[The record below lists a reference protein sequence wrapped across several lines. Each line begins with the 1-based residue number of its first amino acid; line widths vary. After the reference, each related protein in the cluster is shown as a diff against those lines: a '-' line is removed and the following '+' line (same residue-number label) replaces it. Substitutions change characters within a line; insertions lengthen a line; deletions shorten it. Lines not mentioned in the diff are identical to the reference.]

1 MVKTNQTFKRDKCND
16 WSTVHSVIKMAFRA
30 VALVLLVHVPLKHAA
45 DTQEQNKKL
54 IRRWDSESE
63 LFTTTSCTYYTRL

>member
-54 IRRWDSESE
+54 IRR
-63 LFTTTSCTYYTRL
+63 